1 MSRFNTS
8 TNYPLIP
15 NSNEYMIE
23 QRVVSIHSED
33 RDVTKWPSS
42 SNFEIELPDDYLNVS
57 TVKLGNYTF
66 PANYNTFSLSQ
77 ANIGMTF
84 RIDRPFNPAEHGFY
98 DELLDAIYQ
107 ALYAHIDDNY
117 IVAISEGFY
126 NPIQIATELTNR
138 FNEAVDVYVYEY
150 LATNNPT
157 LLTQYIQQGG
167 YNQFVVV
174 YNQVTQTLWF
184 GNKSSGFTLTNDSK
198 FYYERRELLG
208 LQCLQHQ
215 LEDFSNWGLPAF
227 LGFTRCPTPTIT
239 NKYPGVYPRF
249 YYGDALTSGDNGY
262 WLIPD
267 NQYQTQTVFYLEAPA
282 KINLMGNAYFYI
294 EIEGLNNI
302 DETSPFSLTP
312 FTYKTNET
320 NGVHNS
326 AFAKV
331 GVTTTPISQ
340 WYDSNTEAVKIF
352 NPPAERIRKLK
363 IRVRYHNGLLVEF
376 GKFNYSFNLIF
387 QILRPQN
394 LRSYITFD
402 PTSNA
407 LSGSSTAVAKKS

>member
-1 MSRFNTS
+1 MSRFNTN
-8 TNYPLIP
+8 TTYPLIP

-33 RDVTKWPSS
+33 RDVTKWPISS
-42 SNFEIELPDDYLNVS
+42 SFEIELPDDYVNVS
-57 TVKLGNYTF
+57 TVKLGTYTF

-84 RIDRPFNPAEHGFY
+84 VVDKPFNPTEHGFF
-98 DELLDAIYQ
+98 DPLLNAIFE
-107 ALYAHIDDNY
+107 ALYSHIDKNF

-138 FNEAVDVYVYEY
+138 FNAVVGEFIADY
-150 LATNNPT
+150 LSENHPS
-157 LLTQYIQQGG
+157 LLSQYIQQE
-167 YNQFVVV
+167 YNQFVIV

-184 GNKSSGFTLTNDSK
+184 GNKSSGFTITNDSK
-198 FYYERRELLG
+198 FYYLRNELLN
-208 LQCLQHQ
+208 LQCFQSQ
-215 LEDFSNWGLPAF
+215 LDDFSNWGLPAF
-227 LGFTRCPTPTIT
+227 LGFTRCPTRTIT
-239 NKYPGVYPRF
+239 NEYPGVYPRF

-262 WLIPD
+262 WLLPD
-267 NQYQTQTVFYLEAPA
+267 AQYQTQTVNYLEAPA
-282 KINLMGNAYFYI
+282 KVNLMGNAYFYL
-294 EIEGLNNI
+294 EIAGLNNI
-302 DETSPFSLTP
+302 DETSPYTLTP
-312 FTYKTNET
+312 FTRTTNET

-326 AFAKV
+326 AFAKI

-340 WYDSNTEAVKIF
+340 WYDSNTEAVKVF
-352 NPPAERIRKLK
+352 NPPAERIRKIKVK
-363 IRVRYHNGLLVEF
+363 IRYHNGLLVEF

-387 QILRPQN
+387 QVLRPQN

-407 LSGSSTAVAKKS
+407 LSGSSTAVAKK

>member
-1 MSRFNTS
+1 MSRFNTNS
-8 TNYPLIP
+8 THPLIP
-15 NSNEYMIE
+15 NANEYMIE

-33 RDVTKWPSS
+33 RDVTKWPNS
-42 SNFEIELPDDYLNVS
+42 SNFEIELPDDYVNVS

-66 PANYNTFSLSQ
+66 PANYNTFSLAQ

-84 RIDRPFNPAEHGFY
+84 KIDKPFRPSEDNPY
-98 DELLDAIYQ
+98 YSLLFAIFE
-107 ALYAHIDDNY
+107 ALWSNSGNNFLI
-117 IVAISEGFY
+117 AISEGFY

-138 FNEAVDVYVYEY
+138 FNEAVDIFLYDYISK
-150 LATNNPT
+150 NNPD
-157 LLTQYIQQGG
+157 LLPDYIKWGG

-184 GNKSSGFTLTNDSK
+184 GNKSSGFIITNDSD
-198 FYYERRELLG
+198 FYCERRELMAI
-208 LQCLQHQ
+208 QCVQKHLA
-215 LEDFSNWGLPAF
+215 DFSNWGLPAF
-227 LGFTRCPTPTIT
+227 LGFSRCPTPSIT

-249 YYGDALTSGDNGY
+249 YYGDALVSGDNGY
-262 WLIPD
+262 WLLPD
-267 NQYQTQTVFYLEAPA
+267 PKYKNTQVYYLEAPA
-282 KINLMGNAYFYI
+282 KINLMGNAYFYM
-294 EIEGLNNI
+294 EIDGLNNI
-302 DETSPFSLTP
+302 DETSPFNLTS

-326 AFAKV
+326 AFAKI
-331 GVTTTPISQ
+331 GVTTTPVSQ

-352 NPPAERIRKLK
+352 NPPAERIRRIK
-363 IRVRYHNGLLVEF
+363 IKIRYHNGMMVEF

-407 LSGSSTAVAKKS
+407 M